1 MVIGPSVI
9 RFTHCLV
16 KLISDYRLK
25 NIWCSFLQHT
35 VVDHSCWY
43 KQIFQ
48 GLSIPWCQHNF
59 PASSSTNHKMSV
71 SIWLLNWHAKKAYER
86 EKVALVIH
94 LLADEK
100 KNLFDNCI
108 WWWQNELKKT
118 KKYHQLGTSI
128 KVSKPVCQ
136 CVPIFD
142 TMNTECVTWE
152 WSGY

>member
-1 MVIGPSVI
+1 
-9 RFTHCLV
+9 
-16 KLISDYRLK
+16 
-25 NIWCSFLQHT
+25 
-35 VVDHSCWY
+35 
-43 KQIFQ
+43 
-48 GLSIPWCQHNF
+48 
-59 PASSSTNHKMSV
+59 MSV

-100 KNLFDNCI
+100 KTFSITAYDDGKMS
-108 WWWQNELKKT
+108 LKN

-142 TMNTECVTWE
+142 TMNTECVT
-152 WSGY
+152 

>member
-86 EKVALVIH
+86 EKVALVID

-100 KNLFDNCI
+100 K
-108 WWWQNELKKT
+108 
-118 KKYHQLGTSI
+118 
-128 KVSKPVCQ
+128 KP
-136 CVPIFD
+136 FR
-142 TMNTECVTWE
+142 
-152 WSGY
+152 